1 MPRLIKNSS
10 FWGFVLVCLLFLA
23 VGAVSFAVVLWQPLP
38 ADDKEFLFRLAR
50 QHTAEL
56 IALAVV
62 CVIGMWFVIDWI
74 FRLYILPIDRLAE
87 ETAIIHSTNPGHR
100 IRLHASA
107 EVVRLVKAI
116 NQTADRLEDKQR
128 SVQERIQT
136 AGAKAEEEKNILS
149 VVVAELPQ
157 GILICNHDGL
167 ITLYNERSRQML
179 EVSEPAMG
187 GFVGLGRSVFGAID
201 KNVITH
207 ALNEI
212 TDQLRRGQPDVRSS
226 IVTVGKANTLLR
238 VETVPILSAM
248 RELNGFVLILNDVT
262 RQIDTDRQVDL
273 LFQSL
278 TMGVRASVASMRAAI
293 EVIRDYPGLPQP
305 KREEFHRI
313 IHQETLSV
321 SRKIDDI
328 GAGYSRQMHARWP
341 LTPMRVSDLLEAI
354 TKKAQDRLGL
364 RVAIDPLDEDH
375 WVRVDSYSISL
386 AVIFLLD
393 RLRGEFGLE
402 SFRCAQNR
410 KENFICLD
418 FIWPLLPVRLE
429 TLRRWEEQAVS
440 VAGDGVPATLK
451 DILTR
456 HNAEIWSHTRDGELE
471 CYLRVLLPAME
482 PAAPVRLRRP
492 TMLAVNRPVFFDFD
506 LFGQPGQR
514 PELDNRL
521 LAELSYTVFDTETTG
536 LDVRGGDEII
546 SIGAVRIVNGRLLQD
561 ECFDR
566 LVNPRRLISSASVS
580 IHGIQSKVLADQPVI
595 EQVLPL
601 FHNYAEGTILVG
613 HNAAFDMRLL
623 QEKETLTGIRFEN
636 PVLDTM
642 LLSAVAHPAHN
653 NHDIETIA
661 ERLGI
666 TIVGRHTALGDAI
679 ATGEIFLKLLAA
691 LSGLG
696 IHTLGQARE
705 ASQKTYYAR
714 IVY

>member
-10 FWGFVLVCLLFLA
+10 FWGFVLVCMLILA
-23 VGAVSFAVVLWQPLP
+23 AGAVSFAIVLWQPLP
-38 ADDKEFLFRLAR
+38 ADDKEFFFRLAR
-50 QHTAEL
+50 QHIGEL
-56 IALAVV
+56 IGLAVI
-62 CVIGMWFVIDWI
+62 CVLGMGFVIDWI

-87 ETAIIHSTNPGHR
+87 ETTIIHSTNPGHR

-107 EVVRLVKAI
+107 EVMRLVTAI
-116 NQTADRLEDKQR
+116 NQTADRLEDQQR
-128 SVQERIQT
+128 SVQERIQI

-157 GILICNHDGL
+157 GILICNHEGL

-179 EVSEPAMG
+179 EAPEPAMG

-238 VETVPILSAM
+238 VETVPILSPM

-328 GAGYSRQMHARWP
+328 SAGYSRQMHARWP

-364 RVAIDPLDEDH
+364 RVSIDPLDEDH
-375 WVRVDSYSISL
+375 WVRVDSYSMSL

-456 HNAEIWSHTRDGELE
+456 HNAEIWSHTRDGEPE

-482 PAAPVRLRRP
+482 PAAPARLRRS
-492 TMLAVNRPVFFDFD
+492 TLLAVNRPVFFDFD
-506 LFGQPGQR
+506 LFSQPGQR

-546 SIGAVRIVNGRLLQD
+546 AIGAVRIVNGRLLQD

-580 IHGIQSKVLADQPVI
+580 IHGIQSKVLADQPPI

-601 FHNYAEGTILVG
+601 FHKYAAGTILVG

-642 LLSAVAHPAHN
+642 LLSAVAHPAHK

-679 ATGEIFLKLLAA
+679 ATGEIFLKLLSA

-714 IVY
+714 ITY

>member
-1 MPRLIKNSS
+1 
-10 FWGFVLVCLLFLA
+10 
-23 VGAVSFAVVLWQPLP
+23 
-38 ADDKEFLFRLAR
+38 
-50 QHTAEL
+50 
-56 IALAVV
+56 
-62 CVIGMWFVIDWI
+62 
-74 FRLYILPIDRLAE
+74 
-87 ETAIIHSTNPGHR
+87 
-100 IRLHASA
+100 
-107 EVVRLVKAI
+107 
-116 NQTADRLEDKQR
+116 
-128 SVQERIQT
+128 
-136 AGAKAEEEKNILS
+136 
-149 VVVAELPQ
+149 
-157 GILICNHDGL
+157 
-167 ITLYNERSRQML
+167 
-179 EVSEPAMG
+179 
-187 GFVGLGRSVFGAID
+187 
-201 KNVITH
+201 
-207 ALNEI
+207 
-212 TDQLRRGQPDVRSS
+212 
-226 IVTVGKANTLLR
+226 
-238 VETVPILSAM
+238 M

-313 IHQETLSV
+313 IYQETLSV
-321 SRKIDDI
+321 SRKIDDTS
-328 GAGYSRQMHARWP
+328 AGYSRQMHARWP

-354 TKKAQDRLGL
+354 AKKAQDRLRL
-364 RVAIDPLDEDH
+364 SVSIDPIDEDH
-375 WVRVDSYSISL
+375 WVRVDSYSMSL
-386 AVIFLLD
+386 AVTFLLD

-402 SFRCAQNR
+402 SFRCAQKR

-418 FIWPLLPVRLE
+418 FIWPMLPVRLE
-429 TLRRWEEQAVS
+429 TLRRWEEQAVA

-456 HNAEIWSHTRDGELE
+456 HDAEIWSHTREDEPE

-482 PAAPVRLRRP
+482 PAAPARLRRP
-492 TMLAVNRPVFFDFD
+492 TLLAVNRPVFFDFD
-506 LFGQPGQR
+506 LFSQPGQR

-521 LAELSYTVFDTETTG
+521 LSELSYTVFDTETTG

-546 SIGAVRIVNGRLLQD
+546 AIGAVRIVNGRLLQD

-580 IHGIQSKVLADQPVI
+580 IHGIQSNVLADQPFI

-623 QEKETLTGIRFEN
+623 QEKEMLTGIRFDN

-642 LLSAVAHPAHN
+642 LLSVVAHPAHK

-679 ATGEIFLKLLAA
+679 ATGEIFLKLLTA
-691 LSGLG
+691 LSSLG

-714 IVY
+714 IAY